1 MKRLL
6 RFSGLGVMA
15 GLAATGGLPSQAT
28 QMGAASPRSGS
39 LTAARVVAYAKRFV
53 GYPYATVGSSPSTGF
68 SCIGFVW
75 YVFETKG
82 ITVPG
87 NLKKAY
93 AAFPHV
99 AEGDLMPG
107 DLIFFQRTYAGLF
120 PSHVGIFIGDG
131 KMISAENFGT
141 GVKISSLVND
151 SREGNY
157 WQIHYLA
164 AERPFTGETQSHPPK
179 TNPVS
184 HPSGPTAVV
193 SVATGLNLRSD
204 HSTKARIIRALPKG
218 TAMTVVSHW
227 GYWLKVSV
235 ADGTTGWVVK
245 GGVKVGNGGSY
256 RASFGATDDDR
267 HGGDQR
273 SACAQPAHGQRRGTY
288 ESQIWSAGRHLEP
301 KVRMVRSQSQQPPP
315 WLVG

>member
-1 MKRLL
+1 M
-6 RFSGLGVMA
+6 
-15 GLAATGGLPSQAT
+15 
-28 QMGAASPRSGS
+28 
-39 LTAARVVAYAKRFV
+39 
-53 GYPYATVGSSPSTGF
+53 
-68 SCIGFVW
+68 
-75 YVFETKG
+75 
-82 ITVPG
+82 PG

-93 AAFPHV
+93 PAFPHV

-245 GGVKVGNGGSY
+245 GGVKVGNGGSSTAPPSGPPTTTATVEINGLPVLSQPTGSGAVLTSLKY
-256 RASFGATDDDR
+256 GQQVGILSRRSGWYEVRVNSHLRGWSVKPYLKLNPRRLSPRRSRLPRA
-267 HGGDQR
+267 
-273 SACAQPAHGQRRGTY
+273 
-288 ESQIWSAGRHLEP
+288 L
-301 KVRMVRSQSQQPPP
+301 
-315 WLVG
+315 